1 MIYKMSTNNTTKKRK
16 VASDDSGISLAP
28 VLAEMQE
35 MKSNQYE
42 LESRCINMQKEMDG
56 MRDKLSRMDE
66 LETKCQQ
73 QEEKCVI
80 LEDRCDSLQRSVEI
94 LSKESTWEYSAPS
107 IPKAIGLANSLMQN
121 TLEIWRN

>member
-1 MIYKMSTNNTTKKRK
+1 
-16 VASDDSGISLAP
+16 
-28 VLAEMQE
+28 

-66 LETKCQQ
+66 LEEKCQQ
-73 QEEKCVI
+73 HEEKCNT

-107 IPKAIGLANSLMQN
+107 LYPIAIGLANSLMQN